1 MRRPSRPLVLAALAL
16 VLLAG
21 SAAWLGLRQAPPS
34 RAGANAI
41 PVRVVSVARQ
51 DVPRYLSAI
60 GSVLSLH
67 NVEVRPQV
75 EGVLTQVLVKEGQE
89 VKEGDLLATL
99 DDRAIRASLDQARAE
114 LGQTQAQ
121 LQVANVNLRRYQLL
135 STDDGVSKQTLDQ
148 QQALVNQLQA
158 TIKGN
163 QAAID
168 NATVQLSYTQI
179 RSPVTGRVGIR
190 NVDPGNLVR
199 SSDAQGLF
207 SVTQIDPIAVEFAL
221 PQQQLPTLQALLKA
235 AKPAEV
241 EAYMDA
247 DGERSLLDKGHL
259 MLIDN
264 QVSANTGTVRV
275 KAEFDNQDGRLWP
288 GQLVTV
294 RLRTA
299 LEENALVVPPPVVQR
314 SLDGHFVY
322 RLDGDTVSAVP
333 VKVLYQ
339 DSTLNIVA
347 GVEAGDCLVLD
358 GQSRLKPGS
367 RVELSGESQ
376 CLAEG
381 DRGANPRPRKQLQD
395 VGAGE
400 PRDEALIDNANA
412 EASQP

>member
-1 MRRPSRPLVLAALAL
+1 MRRPSRSLVLAALAL
-16 VLLAG
+16 VLLAAVG
-21 SAAWLGLRQAPPS
+21 TWLGVRQEAPAS
-34 RAGANAI
+34 RTASAI
-41 PVRVVSVARQ
+41 PVRVVAVAQQ

-67 NVEVRPQV
+67 SVEVRPQV
-75 EGVLTQVLVKEGQE
+75 EGVLTQVLVKEGQW
-89 VKEGDLLATL
+89 VSQGDLLATL
-99 DDRAIRASLDQARAE
+99 DDRAIRANLDQARAQ

-121 LQVANVNLRRYQLL
+121 LQVGNVNLKRYQLL

-158 TIKGN
+158 TLKGN

-168 NATVQLSYTQI
+168 NAAVQLSYTQI

-199 SSDAQGLF
+199 TSDTQSLF

-221 PQQQLPTLQALLKA
+221 PQQQLPVLQGLLKSPT
-235 AKPAEV
+235 PAEV

-247 DGERSLLDKGHL
+247 DGERSLLARGHL

-264 QVSANTGTVRV
+264 QVSATTGTVRV
-275 KAEFDNQDGRLWP
+275 KAEFDNKDGRLWP

-299 LEENALVVPPPVVQR
+299 VDEDALVVPPPVVQR
-314 SLDGHFVY
+314 SIDGHFVY
-322 RLDGDTVSAVP
+322 RLDGDKVSAVP
-333 VKVLYQ
+333 VKVVYQ
-339 DSTLNIVA
+339 DSTLNVIA
-347 GVEAGDCLVLD
+347 GVKAGDRLVLD

-367 RVELSGESQ
+367 TVEVTPDAPAP
-376 CLAEG
+376 AEMA
-381 DRGANPRPRKQLQD
+381 DRR
-395 VGAGE
+395 
-400 PRDEALIDNANA
+400 
-412 EASQP
+412 SQP